1 MGRTRTRRLFSRA
14 TCWAPALGT
23 LAPLGLAVM
32 LAAAMLATP
41 VATAET
47 TDATGGGF
55 TFPNPFTTPDAS
67 GAVSTYSTL
76 TTFSRQNAFISRLG
90 TNGRVCATCHVP
102 TEGWTVGPV
111 DVQFRFQATHGTEAI
126 FRPVDGANSPLADV
140 STEAARRNAYSLLLN
155 KAVIRV
161 GLPVPPSA
169 EFSLVAVDD
178 PYHYASARELSL
190 FRRPLPSTNLRFLSA
205 VMWDGRETVPGQSI
219 FEDFTKQASDATIGH
234 AEATVGPT
242 PDQLQQMVEFE
253 NSLTTAQSS
262 DSAAGSLAAAGGGG
276 GPMPLSHQDF
286 HIGINDTLG
295 ADPTGKPFNPVVFTV
310 FDQWGNGSHTAAQQ
324 SVARGQ
330 TIFNSKQFGITGV
343 GGLNDKLGVSRLQGT
358 CTTCHNTPNVG
369 NHSVS
374 LPLNIGISDAARR
387 TPDLPLY
394 TLRNKS
400 TGATVQTTDPGRALI
415 TGKWSD
421 IGQFKGPIL
430 RGLASRA
437 PYFHN
442 GSARNLDDVIDFY
455 NTRFNIGLS
464 AQEHQDLVA
473 FLRAL

>member
-1 MGRTRTRRLFSRA
+1 MQHNR
-14 TCWAPALGT
+14 WAHDLGT
-23 LAPLGLAVM
+23 IAALGLAAA
-32 LAAAMLATP
+32 LALALLLAPSAAADTSP
-41 VATAET
+41 QRSGTVN
-47 TDATGGGF
+47 
-55 TFPNPFTTPDAS
+55 FPNPFTTPDPTGS
-67 GAVSTYSTL
+67 VSTYSTL
-76 TTFSRQNAFISRLG
+76 TSFSRQNAFIASLG

-102 TEGWTVGPV
+102 TEGWTIGPA
-111 DVQFRFQATHGTEAI
+111 DMRFRFEATNGTEAI

-140 STEAARRNAYSLLLN
+140 STVAARRAAYSMLLN

-161 GLPVPPSA
+161 GLPIPPNA
-169 EFSLVAVDD
+169 EFTLAAVDD

-205 VMWDGRETVPGQSI
+205 VMWDGRETVKGQSI
-219 FEDFTKQASDATIGH
+219 FQDFTNQASNATIGH
-234 AEATVGPT
+234 AEAKVAPT
-242 PDQLQQMVEFE
+242 ADQLQQMVEFE
-253 NSLTTAQSS
+253 NSLTTAQMS
-262 DSAAGSLAAAGGGG
+262 DNAAGPLTAAGGNG
-276 GPMPLSHQDF
+276 GPMALTSQQF
-286 HIGINDTLG
+286 YIGINDTLG
-295 ADPTGKPFNPVVFTV
+295 ADPLGKPFNPVAFTLYS
-310 FDQWGNGSHTAAQQ
+310 QWADSGHSAAQQ

-330 TIFNSKQFGITGV
+330 ALFNTKQFAISGV
-343 GGLNDKLGVSRLQGT
+343 GGLNDKLGVPSLQGT

-374 LPLNIGISDAARR
+374 MPLNIGISDASRR

-394 TLRNKS
+394 TLRNKA

-415 TGKWSD
+415 TGKWAD
-421 IGQFKGPIL
+421 IGLFKGPIL

-442 GSARNLDDVIDFY
+442 GSASDLDAVVDFY

-464 AQEHQDLVA
+464 AQEHADLVA